1 MDFTQ
6 RFRANN
12 GIIFREEDDGG
23 FLFDAETGNLK
34 YMNQSAK
41 DAFLMLNGQKDIN
54 QLIDHLV
61 GLYPEVD
68 RKQIR
73 KDVESLLL
81 ELVENR
87 FISSCEGE

>member
-12 GIIFREEDDGG
+12 STIFKEEEDGA
-23 FLFDAETGNLK
+23 FLFDPETGNLK

-54 QLIDHLV
+54 QLIDHLF
-61 GLYPEVD
+61 GLYPDVD
-68 RKQIR
+68 REQIK
-73 KDVESLLL
+73 KDVESFLM
-81 ELVENR
+81 ELIENR
-87 FISSCEGE
+87 FISSCEEE